1 MRHCGNISNQSVTK
15 AYFSNYKVTRMTL
28 NEKILRLRKEKKW
41 SQKKLA
47 NMVGTSGPVLGRYE
61 RGEITP
67 SVGVAKK
74 MANAF
79 GVTLDYLVD
88 ETGSVAEV
96 TSKEMLARITEID
109 HLDQE
114 DKKTI
119 IQVIDSL
126 LRDAKAKKAYSV
138 HA

>member
-1 MRHCGNISNQSVTK
+1 MADMI
-15 AYFSNYKVTRMTL
+15 
-28 NEKILRLRKEKKW
+28 
-41 SQKKLA
+41 
-47 NMVGTSGPVLGRYE
+47 GTSGPVLGRYE

-67 SVGVAKK
+67 SVEVAKK

-126 LRDAKAKKAYSV
+126 LRDAKTKKAYSA